1 MNTLRF
7 ITAGNVDDGKSTL
20 IGRLLYDS
28 DSIHTDQLG
37 VLQKQTKQE
46 GVDIDLS
53 LITDG
58 LRAEREQG
66 ITIDVAYKYFST
78 KKRKFII
85 ADAPGHEQYTR
96 NMITGASNSDLIIIL
111 VDARK
116 GITEQTK
123 RHASIGSLMGIKKAI
138 IAINKIDLVNYSE
151 DIFNQIQNDFEKLK
165 SELNYNEIKYIPVS
179 ALVGDNI
186 VTLSDNTPWYKGKAL
201 LNTLES
207 IETDTTINLDS
218 RFQVQWVIRPKDE
231 ENHDYRGYAGLVLS
245 GSYKVGDVVTILPAK
260 ITTTI
265 VKIERNLETIEIA
278 KAGDNVVLHFENNI
292 DISRGD
298 SVYLSNQLPIESN
311 QINSWISWL
320 DITQLQLGKTY
331 LLQHRF
337 KNVRVKVQSINQKWN
352 INEWQF
358 TDANEINLN
367 DIAQITLKANQPLF
381 YDSFDKNPKSG
392 NAILIDETTFN
403 TVGALMFL
411 NN

>member
-1 MNTLRF
+1 MNTLKF

-37 VLQKQTKQE
+37 ILQKQTKQE
-46 GVDIDLS
+46 GVEIDLS

-116 GITEQTK
+116 GITNQTK

-138 IAINKIDLVNYSE
+138 IAVNKIDLVNYSE
-151 DIFNQIQNDFEKLK
+151 TVFNDIKNAFESIKGN
-165 SELNYNEIKYIPVS
+165 LNYDEIVYIPVS

-186 VTLSDNTPWYKGKAL
+186 VDKSQKTPWFEGDTL
-201 LNTLES
+201 LSTLEY
-207 IETDTTINLDS
+207 IEIPTKENLAS
-218 RFQVQWVIRPKDE
+218 RFQVQWVIRPKDD
-231 ENHDYRGYAGLVLS
+231 ENHDYRGYAGQVLS
-245 GSYKVGDVVTILPAK
+245 GSYKLGDTVKILPCG
-260 ITTTI
+260 IETTI
-265 VKIERNLETIEIA
+265 SKIEKHQQSIKNAI
-278 KAGDNVVLHFENNI
+278 AGDNIVVHLADNI

-298 SVYLSNQLPIESN
+298 SIVKSNEIPKISN
-311 QINSWISWL
+311 TLKTWVSWL
-320 DITQLQLGKTY
+320 DNASLQIGKTY

-337 KNVRVKVQSINQKWN
+337 KTVRVKIESVDQKWDI
-352 INEWQF
+352 INWKF
-358 TDANEINLN
+358 ISSGEIRLN
-367 DIAQITLKANQPLF
+367 DIGQVSLRTNQPLF
-381 YDSFDKNPKSG
+381 FDAFEENSKNGS
-392 NAILIDETTFN
+392 AILIDETTFT
-403 TVGALMFL
+403 TVGALML
-411 NN
+411 L